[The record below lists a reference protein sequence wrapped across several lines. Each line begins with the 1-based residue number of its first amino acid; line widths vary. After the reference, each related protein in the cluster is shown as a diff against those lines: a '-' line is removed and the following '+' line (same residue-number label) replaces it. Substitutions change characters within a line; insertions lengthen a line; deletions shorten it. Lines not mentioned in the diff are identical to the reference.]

1 MPKDADENMKHEIKF
16 IIKSNESLA
25 QNKIKNDIGQLLSKY
40 RMEII
45 FVKIENSKTNKPN
58 KFVVNLSYILYL

>member
-16 IIKSNESLA
+16 VIKSNESLA

-58 KFVVNLSYILYL
+58 KFVVNLPYILD

>member
-25 QNKIKNDIGQLLSKY
+25 QNKTKNDIGQLLSKY
-40 RMEII
+40 RHGNNIRE
-45 FVKIENSKTNKPN
+45 KRKQQNE
-58 KFVVNLSYILYL
+58 

>member
-58 KFVVNLSYILYL
+58 KFVVNLPYILD

>member
-25 QNKIKNDIGQLLSKY
+25 QNKTKNDIGQLLSKY
-40 RMEII
+40 RHGNNIR
-45 FVKIENSKTNKPN
+45 ENRKQQNEETK
-58 KFVVNLSYILYL
+58 